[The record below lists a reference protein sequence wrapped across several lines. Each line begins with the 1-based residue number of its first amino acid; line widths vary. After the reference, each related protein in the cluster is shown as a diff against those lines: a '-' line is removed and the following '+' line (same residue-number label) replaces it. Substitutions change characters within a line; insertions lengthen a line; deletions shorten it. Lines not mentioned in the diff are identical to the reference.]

1 MRTLAAVAAIAVA
14 TAARAGD
21 PGYGK
26 PEGVLPHAVLGPKVM
41 LVSFPA
47 PGFGVEA
54 KALNLVGVSFDYG
67 FIPDVSV
74 SGVSVGLTSWSLAA
88 RVYPFRGAFCAGVA
102 LGSRE
107 FHGSKTDASTGT
119 PVKAKATVTSTFVAP
134 EIGWRWVWSSGL
146 FLGMDLGWQFVLSDR
161 ATLEANGASVGTQQ
175 DVQDQADRIG
185 KAGLPVLGLLQL
197 GWFF

>member
-1 MRTLAAVAAIAVA
+1 MRMLAAIAAAAVAA
-14 TAARAGD
+14 AAHAGE

-26 PEGVLPHAVLGPKVM
+26 PEGVLPHAVIGPKIM

-47 PGFGVEA
+47 PGVGIEA
-54 KALNLVGVSFDYG
+54 KALDLLGLSFDYG
-67 FIPDVSV
+67 FIPDVTV
-74 SGVSVGLTSWSLAA
+74 SGVTVGLTNWSLGG
-88 RVYPFRGAFCAGVA
+88 RVYPFRGAFFAGVA
-102 LGSRE
+102 MGSRS
-107 FHGSKTDASTGT
+107 FHGSKTDTSTGT
-119 PVKAKATVTSTFVAP
+119 PVKAKATVSSTFVAP
-134 EIGWRWVWSSGL
+134 EIGWRWVWSGGL

-161 ATLEANGASVGTQQ
+161 TTLEANGASLDTQQ